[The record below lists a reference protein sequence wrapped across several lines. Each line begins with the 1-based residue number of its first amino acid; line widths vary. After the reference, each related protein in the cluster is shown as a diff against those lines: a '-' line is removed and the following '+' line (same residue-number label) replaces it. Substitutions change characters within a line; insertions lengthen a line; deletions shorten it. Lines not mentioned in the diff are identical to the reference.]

1 MARLEYV
8 LNSEPRTGT
17 ATTRTATGS
26 PIRPGDDVETLAAEL
41 RRDLIPLGVWVVVRR
56 PDEADAGLH
65 GECSAD
71 LQRRIDSIVSAIMT
85 AHKRG
90 GGSTH

>member
-8 LNSEPRTGT
+8 LNSPAPTPAE
-17 ATTRTATGS
+17 
-26 PIRPGDDVETLAAEL
+26 DEVETLAAAL

-65 GECSAD
+65 GDCTAEMQA
-71 LQRRIDSIVSAIMT
+71 RIDRIVSSIMT
-85 AHKRG
+85 AHKSRDRRA
-90 GGSTH
+90 H